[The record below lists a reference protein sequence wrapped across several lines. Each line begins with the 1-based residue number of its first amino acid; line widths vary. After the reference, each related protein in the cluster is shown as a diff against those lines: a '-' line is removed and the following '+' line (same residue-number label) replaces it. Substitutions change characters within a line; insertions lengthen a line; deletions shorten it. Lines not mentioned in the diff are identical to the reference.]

1 MALLEELGNLGVDVK
16 DGLDRV
22 MGDTSLYEMMLGM
35 FVDAV
40 NSNPISPEDYDGDDL
55 EALIKSVHMLKGVTG
70 NLGLAPLFQ
79 GYNQSLI
86 LLRDNQPAPAKKE
99 YEKLLPIQ
107 TKIIECINSHQGA

>member
-35 FVDAV
+35 YVDAV
-40 NSNPISPEDYDGDDL
+40 NNNPISLAEFDGADL
-55 EALIKSVHMLKGVTG
+55 EDLIKKIHMLKGVTG

-99 YEKLLPIQ
+99 YEKILPTQ